1 MARDESRSSSRPHLF
16 RVSKIP
22 TVKHNGLWRFG
33 AVLLLTLSIAA
44 PVRADPLLSSAAD
57 QTFTVGQAATLISAI
72 TITDDGASPV
82 ITKKNGIRIRI
93 PSSFNMTWDDGIGT
107 VTIVGSAA
115 GKVDSNL
122 KKYEDGDL
130 TLVLDV
136 TTDFVAGDQITI
148 SGAQFLDFSAISAV
162 DNLELDIDDNG
173 SGDVFDDKTIEIIS
187 DLLPSISSAADQFFT
202 VGDPATLISTI
213 TITDNAVAPTITG
226 GTDIRIRIPSTFNM
240 TWDTSIT
247 TVTIGGSA
255 AGKVSTTLMAYEDGD
270 QTLVLNVNTDFV
282 AGDQITVS
290 DPQFTDFSAASTA
303 DNLELEVDNENVV
316 SATDDKTIT
325 IGVPDLLVLKTSLT
339 IEDPI
344 NGTTNP
350 KAIPLATVLYLVDV
364 TNRGIGTVDADS
376 LSISDPVPA
385 NMALRVADYDG
396 GNPGPVAFVDGAT
409 ASDLSYSF
417 TSLGSTTDD
426 VEFSDDN
433 QATWTY
439 TPVDSGDGTDPA
451 VTDIRINPT
460 GLMAGS
466 RGAGDPSFQVLFKV
480 VVQ

>member
-1 MARDESRSSSRPHLF
+1 
-16 RVSKIP
+16 
-22 TVKHNGLWRFG
+22 
-33 AVLLLTLSIAA
+33 
-44 PVRADPLLSSAAD
+44 
-57 QTFTVGQAATLISAI
+57 
-72 TITDDGASPV
+72 
-82 ITKKNGIRIRI
+82 
-93 PSSFNMTWDDGIGT
+93 
-107 VTIVGSAA
+107 
-115 GKVDSNL
+115 
-122 KKYEDGDL
+122 
-130 TLVLDV
+130 
-136 TTDFVAGDQITI
+136 
-148 SGAQFLDFSAISAV
+148 
-162 DNLELDIDDNG
+162 
-173 SGDVFDDKTIEIIS
+173 
-187 DLLPSISSAADQFFT
+187 
-202 VGDPATLISTI
+202 
-213 TITDNAVAPTITG
+213 VAPTITG

-240 TWDTSIT
+240 TWDTSIS

-303 DNLELEVDNENVV
+303 DNLELEVDNDNVV